1 MAKDDDILSQFTIAE
16 LKEILRTGTTGID
29 KLYGPRRDAY
39 VKMIDNQNKGIPN
52 FARRMRYG
60 GSVSKAA
67 PCGGVRGSG
76 AAIRGTNFKGVF

>member
-1 MAKDDDILSQFTIAE
+1 MSDDNDILSKFTIDE

-60 GSVSKAA
+60 GVAKKMAS
-67 PCGGVRGSG
+67 GGVVRGSG